1 MICRLGRWQ
10 PNCSA
15 RGSGTKGVSALG
27 LPEKTVERWLY
38 TYRAL
43 GKEALFVTTHKKYSH
58 ELKVAAARDVVEN
71 GMTRPDVM
79 AKYGIA
85 SLSAARE
92 LVPRLPGR
100 RARRAAAQ
108 AQGQA
113 AQAGKT
119 RIRQPRGGAG
129 GARARVGAGAGNPKT
144 NKRLGGRD
152 RAEIASSLRREWPLA
167 LVLEKLGLKRS
178 TFYYHLSH
186 PRRDRYADVR
196 PLVREAFSRTANGM
210 GYRQVAL
217 ALRNEQGL
225 CISGKTVL
233 RLMREEGLRCRI
245 RRRRYSSYRGDQ
257 GKAARNVLD
266 RDFSSDAPMRKLVTD
281 ITEFHQPWGK
291 AYLSPVMDLYNNEI
305 VAWSV
310 GAP

>member
-1 MICRLGRWQ
+1 M
-10 PNCSA
+10 
-15 RGSGTKGVSALG
+15 
-27 LPEKTVERWLY
+27 
-38 TYRAL
+38 
-43 GKEALFVTTHKKYSH
+43 
-58 ELKVAAARDVVEN
+58 
-71 GMTRPDVM
+71 
-79 AKYGIA
+79 
-85 SLSAARE
+85 
-92 LVPRLPGR
+92 
-100 RARRAAAQ
+100 
-108 AQGQA
+108 
-113 AQAGKT
+113 
-119 RIRQPRGGAG
+119 
-129 GARARVGAGAGNPKT
+129 
-144 NKRLGGRD
+144 
-152 RAEIASSLRREWPLA
+152 
-167 LVLEKLGLKRS
+167 LEKLGLKRS

-186 PRRDRYADVR
+186 HGRDRYADVR

-291 AYLSPVMDLYNNEI
+291 AYLSPVMDLCNNEI

-310 GAP
+310 SEHPNMAQINEMMAMLELRLDGPALLHSDQGWQYQQRSYRLKLAELGIAQSMSRKATCLDNACMEGFFGHMKDEFYRGRRFESFEAFKAELEEYIDYWNTGRYQVRLKGMTPVQYRGHSTRAA